1 MIAHLLIIFNF
12 KVFLFLSWVGE
23 AEISVLSVSVS
34 SVLLCVAKKLS
45 AFVNVV
51 VCNEVKK

>member
-23 AEISVLSVSVS
+23 AEISILSVSVS